1 MHFFFCFIFRL
12 VGLSKIVVFRF
23 TIGGL
28 LNNHLTLPLLLE
40 KTTLCWEVMTI
51 MILEFYLISV
61 TMHNFEQSA
70 GNLPILPYNINIK
83 SRVLGYNRRGSS
95 EIIRSPHNNLLWEDI
110 IHVKKYSLILNYRAI
125 NIRYCSNLNNNVDQ
139 DNTNNLKV
147 EKVYENFKDDRIK
160 IVKEEK
166 GRSGVYLLINKENN
180 HTYVGSST
188 NLASR
193 MRNYLNKAFLKSKQN
208 INMPITKALLKYEHE
223 NFSLLILE
231 YVEPA
236 FLTARET
243 FYITHV
249 MPYYNVLKEGYSSL
263 GYKHTQETKKLLS
276 ELAKNKVHS
285 DETKGLIARALTGE
299 NNPFYNKSHS
309 IESKLRMIEANSA
322 YPVYIYNSFK
332 ELLVIFPSVKT
343 LAKLIKSN
351 HPTLVKNIQEQTIFR
366 GEWYLNN
373 IPYNLSD
380 TPRIADWNSKE
391 CEELLL
397 DINNNSHIKKAV
409 FVYDINRK
417 FIDKYEGVMEAQRAL
432 KISHSTIKKYA
443 NVGGAYNGYIF
454 SYERLMVMD

>member
-83 SRVLGYNRRGSS
+83 SRVLGYNTRGSS

-139 DNTNNLKV
+139 DNTHNLKV
-147 EKVYENFKDDRIK
+147 EKVYENFKEDRII

-166 GRSGVYLLINKENN
+166 GRSGVYLLINKVNN

-193 MRNYLNKAFLKSKQN
+193 MRNYLNKARGRRPPLQR
-208 INMPITKALLKYEHE
+208 PYQ
-223 NFSLLILE
+223 
-231 YVEPA
+231 A
-236 FLTARET
+236 FA
-243 FYITHV
+243 F
-249 MPYYNVLKEGYSSL
+249 
-263 GYKHTQETKKLLS
+263 
-276 ELAKNKVHS
+276 
-285 DETKGLIARALTGE
+285 
-299 NNPFYNKSHS
+299 F
-309 IESKLRMIEANSA
+309 
-322 YPVYIYNSFK
+322 FK
-332 ELLVIFPSVKT
+332 
-343 LAKLIKSN
+343 
-351 HPTLVKNIQEQTIFR
+351 
-366 GEWYLNN
+366 
-373 IPYNLSD
+373 
-380 TPRIADWNSKE
+380 
-391 CEELLL
+391 
-397 DINNNSHIKKAV
+397 
-409 FVYDINRK
+409 
-417 FIDKYEGVMEAQRAL
+417 
-432 KISHSTIKKYA
+432 
-443 NVGGAYNGYIF
+443 
-454 SYERLMVMD
+454 